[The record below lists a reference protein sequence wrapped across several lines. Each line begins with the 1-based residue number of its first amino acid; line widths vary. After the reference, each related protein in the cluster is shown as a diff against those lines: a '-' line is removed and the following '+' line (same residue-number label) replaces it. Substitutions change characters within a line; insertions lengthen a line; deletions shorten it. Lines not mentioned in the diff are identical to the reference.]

1 LAPDPGARPLKVL
14 ESLSNHG
21 LFVLLLT
28 VLALYLFTRDR
39 IPLEATSLAIIV
51 ILVLAFHVSP
61 WRPGGEL
68 LAPAQF
74 LTGFGNEALITVCAL
89 MILGKALEV
98 TGALQPLAASLAQ
111 AWLKYP
117 RIAPLVTL
125 VLAAALSAFV
135 NNTPVVV
142 MLLPMLI
149 SVAVRTRVPPSGIL
163 MPMGLG
169 TIVGGMATTIGT
181 STNLLV
187 VSIAEEMGLPPFGLF
202 DFSIPVL
209 IVGSAGILYL
219 WLVAPRLVP
228 DRKPP
233 MTDTTPRVFNA
244 VLTISEDSAACG
256 KTFAEVRALTE
267 KEMRVDEIQRGEGLL
282 VAKLP
287 SVKILAGDRLAVRD
301 TPERLKL
308 FEAQLGATLHD
319 ASGEGEPG
327 STPTKPREEQQMA
340 EVVVTQ
346 GSMLHRR
353 TLASTRFAQRFRLLP
368 LAIHR
373 AREPG
378 AEEIRGNIGQ
388 AALRAGDILLVQGNR
403 SNIRDLKRSGSALVL
418 DGTTELP
425 RTHRAKRA
433 IAIMVLVIAAAAFQL
448 APISVCAITGVGLM
462 LLTGCLNWQDAA
474 GALSTPVIM
483 IIVASLALGLA
494 LTSTG
499 GAQFI
504 AENYVNLVRDLP
516 VPVILSGLMLVM
528 TVLTNVVSN
537 NAAGVI
543 GTPIAIQIAQQIGVS
558 PEPFVLAII
567 FGANMSFATPFGYQ
581 TNLLLLAAGGYK
593 FSDFI
598 RVGIPLTLIMW
609 LGFSVLLPVMYNL

>member
-1 LAPDPGARPLKVL
+1 ML

-28 VLALYLFTRDR
+28 VVALYLFTRDR
-39 IPLEATSLAIIV
+39 IPLEASSLAILI
-51 ILVLAFHVSP
+51 ILVVAFHVSP

-68 LAPAQF
+68 LAPAEF

-89 MILGKALEV
+89 MMLGKGLER
-98 TGALQPLAASLAQ
+98 TGALQPLATGLGQ
-111 AWLKYP
+111 AWLRRP
-117 RIAPLVTL
+117 RLAPLATL
-125 VLAAALSAFV
+125 LLAAGLSAFV

-149 SVAVRTRVPPSGIL
+149 SVAVRTRVPPSSIL

-187 VSIAEEMGLPPFGLF
+187 VSIAEDLGLPPFELF
-202 DFSIPVL
+202 DFSLPVI
-209 IVGSAGILYL
+209 IVGSLGIVYL
-219 WLVAPRLVP
+219 WLIAPRLVP

-233 MTDTTPRVFNA
+233 MSDTSPRVFNA
-244 VLTISEDSAACG
+244 VLTISEDSIACG
-256 KTFAEVRALTE
+256 KTFAEVRSLTE

-301 TPERLKL
+301 TPERLKR
-308 FEAQLGATLHD
+308 FEEQLGATLHD
-319 ASGEGEPG
+319 ASGQGELGDP
-327 STPTKPREEQQMA
+327 PLKPSEEQQMA

-346 GSMLHRR
+346 GSLLHRR
-353 TLASTRFAQRFRLLP
+353 TLASTRFVQRFRLLP

-403 SNIRDLKRSGSALVL
+403 SRIRELKRSGSALVL
-418 DGTTELP
+418 DGTMELP

-433 IAIMVLVIAAAAFQL
+433 IAIMVAVVAAAALQI
-448 APISVCAITGVGLM
+448 APISVCAVTGVGFM
-462 LLTGCLNWQDAA
+462 LLTRCLNWQEAA
-474 GALSTPVIM
+474 AALSAPVIM

-504 AENYVNLVRDLP
+504 AESYVDLVRGLP

-543 GTPIAIQIAQQIGVS
+543 GTPIAIQIAQQIGAP
-558 PEPFVLAII
+558 PEPFVLAVI

-593 FSDFI
+593 FTDFV
-598 RVGIPLTLIMW
+598 RVGVPLTLLMW
-609 LGFSVLLPVMYNL
+609 LGFSILLPLMYDLAG